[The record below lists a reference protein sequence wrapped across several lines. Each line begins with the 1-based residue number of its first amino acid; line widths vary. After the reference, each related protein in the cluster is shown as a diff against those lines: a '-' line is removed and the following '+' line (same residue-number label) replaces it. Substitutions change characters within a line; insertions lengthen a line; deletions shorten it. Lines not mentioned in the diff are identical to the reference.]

1 MVGNVADEFSALT
14 VFEDESGVGKIWKD
28 LFETED
34 VDVRVP
40 EVLQMLA
47 EPELPVDKRL
57 PLALIALVDGLLVC
71 GHKQIRVKQSYVRMV
86 EDPEEFLQYSWGRAA
101 FLTTLFRLTPPAAA
115 SPAQKAKSLEV
126 MRERLKQK
134 TTACSGFPLA
144 LQLLAFKTI
153 PALLARIPQ
162 AEKMTNFLEDPEG
175 CNTTNTLLH
184 FEDIIEVET
193 ETEVRFIEVTIV
205 LMF

>member
-47 EPELPVDKRL
+47 EPELPVGKRL

-71 GHKQIRVKQSYVRMV
+71 GHKQIRVKPSYVRMV
-86 EDPEEFLQYSWGRAA
+86 EDPEEFFNIVGGEQHFS
-101 FLTTLFRLTPPAAA
+101 RLC
-115 SPAQKAKSLEV
+115 L
-126 MRERLKQK
+126 
-134 TTACSGFPLA
+134 
-144 LQLLAFKTI
+144 
-153 PALLARIPQ
+153 
-162 AEKMTNFLEDPEG
+162 D
-175 CNTTNTLLH
+175 
-184 FEDIIEVET
+184 
-193 ETEVRFIEVTIV
+193 
-205 LMF
+205 